1 MDGQGFGAADGE
13 GKGIWDTA
21 MTLRAVIKVVIIA
34 LLGFYSKHIPRNTRH
49 FEEQSPTCCWACNV
63 TASSAAPLPA
73 IFSISIGISSITKN
87 ARATFAGQS
96 SKCARC
102 SCLALQAL
110 GFRVG
115 GKCVHGVA
123 NKS

>member
-1 MDGQGFGAADGE
+1 MVGQGFEAADEE
-13 GKGIWDTA
+13 GKCVWDTA
-21 MTLRAVIKVVIIA
+21 MTMQVVIILVIVA
-34 LLGFYSKHIPRNTRH
+34 LLGFCSKHIPRNTRH

-73 IFSISIGISSITKN
+73 ILSISIDISSITKN
-87 ARATFAGQS
+87 ARSTFAGKS
-96 SKCARC
+96 SKGARC

-115 GKCVHGVA
+115 GECVHGVA
-123 NKS
+123 NES